1 MNENQINI
9 KPIIKI
15 VDLYKS
21 FKKNEVL
28 RGLTLD
34 VFPGEVLCVIG
45 QSGSGKSVL
54 VKHITNLLDQD
65 SGSIFYMDQ
74 DISKFNKKK
83 IFSLRKDVSMLFQS
97 GALFDSMDVFENLAL
112 PLQEHTNYSTDEIR
126 KLVAEKLTMVGM
138 RGVERLAPS
147 ELSGGMRKRVG
158 LARSIILEPKVIMYD
173 EPTTGLDPIMSDVI
187 NKLVIDLNKRLK
199 ITSIVI
205 THDMNSVYTIADRVA
220 MIFEGKII
228 FNGSVQELKDSEMKE
243 VQDFIHGKSE

>member
-1 MNENQINI
+1 MTINT
-9 KPIIKI
+9 KPIIRI
-15 VDLYKS
+15 VDLFKS

-34 VFPGEVLCVIG
+34 VYAGEVLCVIG

-65 SGSIFYMDQ
+65 SGSIFYLDQ

-112 PLQEHTNYSTDEIR
+112 PLQEHTNYSTDEIK
-126 KLVAEKLTMVGM
+126 KLVAEKLKMVGM
-138 RGVERLAPS
+138 PGVEKLAPS

-205 THDMNSVYTIADRVA
+205 THDMNSVYAIADRVA
-220 MIFEGKII
+220 MIHDGKII

-243 VQDFIHGKSE
+243 VQDFIHGKSG

>member
-1 MNENQINI
+1 MNDN
-9 KPIIKI
+9 KPIIQI
-15 VDLYKS
+15 NDLYKS
-21 FKKNEVL
+21 FKKKEVL
-28 RGLTLD
+28 RGVTLE
-34 VFPGEVLCVIG
+34 VFSGEVLCVIG

-54 VKHITNLLDQD
+54 IKHITNLLDQD
-65 SGSIFYMDQ
+65 SGRVFYMDQ

-112 PLQEHTNYSTDEIR
+112 PLQEHTDFSNDKIE
-126 KLVAEKLTMVGM
+126 KLVAEKLNMVGM
-138 RGVERLAPS
+138 PGVEKLKPS

-187 NKLVIDLNKRLK
+187 NKLVIDLNKRLN

-205 THDMNSVYTIADRVA
+205 THDMNSVYAIADRVA
-220 MIFEGKII
+220 MIYKGRII
-228 FNGSVQELKDSEMKE
+228 FNGSVEELQQSELKE
-243 VQDFIHGKSE
+243 VQDFIHGKS

>member
-1 MNENQINI
+1 M

-15 VDLYKS
+15 SNLYKS
-21 FKKNEVL
+21 FKMKEVL
-28 RGLTLD
+28 RGLDLE
-34 VFPGEVLCVIG
+34 VYQGEVLCVVG

-54 VKHITNLLDQD
+54 VKHITNLLEQD
-65 SGSIFYMDQ
+65 SGKVFYMDK
-74 DISKFNKKK
+74 DISKFSKKM

-97 GALFDSMDVFENLAL
+97 GALFDSLDVFENLAL
-112 PLQEHTNYSTDEIR
+112 PLQEHTNFTDKRIR
-126 KLVAEKLTMVGM
+126 ELVAEKLKMVGM
-138 RGVERLAPS
+138 PGVEKLKPS

-187 NKLVIDLNKRLK
+187 NKLVIDLNKRLN

-205 THDMNSVYTIADRVA
+205 THDMNSVYSIADRVA

-228 FNGSVQELKDSEMKE
+228 FNGSVQELRDSELKE
-243 VQDFIHGKSE
+243 VQDFIHGKS

>member
-1 MNENQINI
+1 MTKN
-9 KPIIKI
+9 KPIIQI

-21 FKKNEVL
+21 FKSKEVL
-28 RGLTLD
+28 RGVTLD
-34 VFPGEVLCVIG
+34 VYAGEILCVIG

-65 SGSIFYMDQ
+65 SGRVFYMNQ
-74 DISKFNKKK
+74 DISRFNKKK

-112 PLQEHTNYSTDEIR
+112 PLQEHTDFSDEKIKR
-126 KLVAEKLTMVGM
+126 LVAEKLKMVGM
-138 RGVERLAPS
+138 PGVEYLAPS

-187 NKLVIDLNKRLK
+187 NKLVIDLNKRLN

-205 THDMNSVYTIADRVA
+205 THDMKSVYAIADRVA
-220 MIFEGKII
+220 MLHEGKII
-228 FNGSVQELKDSEMKE
+228 FHGTVQELRDSEQKE
-243 VQDFIHGKSE
+243 VQNFIHGKS